1 MKHILTRGL
10 VAALAVFL
18 SVHDGHAQTAP
29 EKFPERPI
37 HIVLNGAPGGGLDIL
52 SRLLGEHLQETW
64 RQPVVTE
71 NRPGA
76 GGNIAFN
83 AVAKSAPDG
92 YTLLLSTDG
101 ITATPSLGVKGSV
114 DPSKDFEAVT
124 LLALTT
130 DALLVRA
137 DSEIKTLADFARVAK
152 QRAAEGKPL
161 TIGTPG
167 AGTSSHLT
175 GALYGLRA
183 GIQWTHVPY
192 KGGMPA
198 VTDLLAGHIDALWIL
213 AAPVVPHVKS
223 GKLRALAVASEARNA
238 ALPDVPTIGE
248 SGLPGFAVVNW
259 LGVLAPAG
267 TPKPVIETL
276 HTELSRLARDPAL
289 RGKLLEQGFVPD
301 GRGSEALS
309 RQIKH
314 NVELWADT
322 IEKANIRAN

>member
-1 MKHILTRGL
+1 MKHFISGSIG
-10 VAALAVFL
+10 AALAVVI
-18 SVHDGHAQTAP
+18 SASATTAQTDAT
-29 EKFPERPI
+29 KFPERPI

-52 SRLLGEHLQETW
+52 SRLLGEHLQQSLG
-64 RQPVVTE
+64 QPIITE

-83 AVAKSAPDG
+83 AVAKAEPDG

-114 DPSKDFEAVT
+114 DPLRDFEAVS

-130 DALLVRA
+130 DTLLVRA
-137 DSEIKTLADFARVAK
+137 DSEIKTLPDFVRVAK

-161 TIGTPG
+161 TIGSPG

-183 GIQWTHVPY
+183 GIEWTHIPY
-192 KGGMPA
+192 KGEPPSI
-198 VTDLLAGHIDALWIL
+198 TDLLAGHIDALWIL
-213 AAPVVPHVKS
+213 AAPVVPHVNS

-238 ALPDVPTIGE
+238 ALPAVPTIAE
-248 SGLPGFAVVNW
+248 SGLPSFGVVNW
-259 LGVLAPAG
+259 LGVLAPVG
-267 TPKPVIETL
+267 TPKPVIDKL
-276 HTELSRLARDPAL
+276 HKELSRLVLDPAL

-301 GRGSEALS
+301 GRDSKALS
-309 RQIKH
+309 SQIKN

-322 IEKANIRAN
+322 IQKANTRTN